1 MPFFGQKWGLKDV
14 SAKSEENGLCLKF
27 DFTSSRG
34 SQNFLGGLLVP
45 YLEFGPSTHPTL
57 EGRKTNLFFHFFFEI
72 SIIYTLNMGKLGTL
86 FIFWIFSFLTP
97 FSAILNL

>member
-1 MPFFGQKWGLKDV
+1 MAIT
-14 SAKSEENGLCLKF
+14 AKSEKNGLCLKF

-57 EGRKTNLFFHFFFEI
+57 DGRKTKMFFRNFFEI
-72 SIIYTLNMGKLGTL
+72 SIISCQNMGEKVPQKK
-86 FIFWIFSFLTP
+86 FQIFSFLTP